1 MAKRRPTGGGRR
13 GRRPAEAHVWRIA
26 GWERLYWT
34 SPPIGSDAERWA
46 ERFVM
51 EYVRL
56 FAGGTRRGQVGY
68 VQRRAI
74 QAAGGNRLV
83 GVADW
88 LLVLAAQRDR
98 EGGRLVDHSGLPAS
112 LNAIAE
118 FLCES
123 RDETVRA
130 LRMLSSRRIAFL
142 ERVPWQPIG
151 TPIVPQGPAG
161 AAGSPI
167 TADVPR
173 VERASGPD
181 GPTGDGTHAER
192 ATGRDGRAPPGRR
205 ETGARAEMDEG
216 NAGPTPQEEEP
227 EAEESASG
235 RPAAPRETEKSAEEV
250 QPSCAATGAREA
262 TGQGEPTADA
272 DADVPTGADPKAGAA
287 GSTNGGGPRT
297 GADPEPRGSGNG
309 PDPSAGQPVQAIG
322 GGVVETPGEF
332 RNVPAVAIRPAGMA
346 ALLYERL
353 YPDAPARRR
362 AADRAGDNCTAIT
375 ETEFQARELAA
386 LRETWRRVV
395 DRCRNDAQLAELHCW
410 AVDYAQTLGRKRTRP
425 RKTWGAVWTQRL
437 YEHAAK
443 RGLTL

>member
-1 MAKRRPTGGGRR
+1 
-13 GRRPAEAHVWRIA
+13 
-26 GWERLYWT
+26 
-34 SPPIGSDAERWA
+34 
-46 ERFVM
+46 M

-309 PDPSAGQPVQAIG
+309 PDPSAGQPGEQTDETVI
-322 GGVVETPGEF
+322 ETPGEY
-332 RNVPAVAIRPAGMA
+332 RNVPAIAVEPAQMA
-346 ALLYERL
+346 ALIFERL
-353 YPDAPARRR
+353 YPNELARRR
-362 AADRAGDNCTAIT
+362 AADRYGENHTPVTLAEFRERELGALRGTWNGVVLACRNDLEVCDMYRAALDVAG
-375 ETEFQARELAA
+375 ELAA
-386 LRETWRRVV
+386 
-395 DRCRNDAQLAELHCW
+395 
-410 AVDYAQTLGRKRTRP
+410 KRTRP
-425 RKTWGAVWTQRL
+425 DKSWGAVWTSRV
-437 YEHAAK
+437 YAHG
-443 RGLTL
+443 RGIGLALHPRPAGPPRGGHG